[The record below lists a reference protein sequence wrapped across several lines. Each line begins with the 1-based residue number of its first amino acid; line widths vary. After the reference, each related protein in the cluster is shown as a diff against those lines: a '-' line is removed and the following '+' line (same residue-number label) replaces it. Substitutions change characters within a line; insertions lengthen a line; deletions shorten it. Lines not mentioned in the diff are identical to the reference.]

1 MGLEAFADLVASR
14 LLAVGGQAVLLAA
27 LVWALCRFLPRLDA
41 RTRAWLWWLVATQM
55 VVGLFWYAP
64 VGLPLLPA
72 APSAAVAVQAVPMTI
87 DVAASAVP
95 ASTTATALQPAVAQD
110 AGLQIGWPV
119 WLLAAWLAGVAVMLL
134 NTARHGLR
142 LRGQLA
148 RATPCTDPR
157 ANAEYAALGRHLG
170 LDTLPALR
178 VSDEIESPMLAG
190 PWRPVLLLPAA
201 GLARMRGD
209 DLRMALHHELAHLQR
224 RDLWWAWMPALA
236 QHLFFFHPVA
246 HLAAREYGL
255 AREVACDAAVL
266 ADERHAPHDYG
277 RLLVKLGVAT
287 APSPALAGASPTFR
301 ILKRRLLMLQHTA
314 SPLRSG
320 ALALTIG
327 LVLLGAV
334 PYQVTASAPKAP
346 VAASPAAAA
355 TNATAPVAAT
365 AATAATPAAAPVAA
379 TAATPAARPAAAPRA
394 VVTARGDDVP
404 APPPPPPV
412 PAPPA
417 VPKVAPPAPPAP
429 PKYPGHSSTTS
440 TRSTQVINIDREG
453 GGDAYVLID
462 GNEVTMAG
470 RSDDIVT
477 ARKQQQGNA
486 PVLWVRQDGKQYVVR
501 DTATLKQVKAAH
513 APMEA
518 LGAQQGKLGEEQGAL
533 GERQG
538 ALGEK
543 QGELGVKMAAIAT
556 EQASAAMRGEQ
567 GRQVEFDRK
576 MDALAREQD
585 ALAKRQ
591 EALARQQEPLA
602 RQQEALARQQAA
614 AVMRMQSDVD
624 RLVGEAIRTGKAQRL

>member
-1 MGLEAFADLVASR
+1 MGLDAFADLIASR

-55 VVGLFWYAP
+55 VVGLFWHAP
-64 VGLPLLPA
+64 VTLPLLPA
-72 APSAAVAVQAVPMTI
+72 EPAATVAVHIVPATDVATHTTVTATTAGMAVP
-87 DVAASAVP
+87 
-95 ASTTATALQPAVAQD
+95 QD
-110 AGLQIGWPV
+110 ADTPIAWPV

-134 NTARHGLR
+134 NSARHALR
-142 LRGQLA
+142 LRGQLMRA
-148 RATPCTDPR
+148 RPCMDLR
-157 ANAEYAALGRHLG
+157 ANEEYTALGRHLR
-170 LDTLPALR
+170 LATLPALR
-178 VSDEIESPMLAG
+178 VSDEIDSPMLAD

-277 RLLVKLGVAT
+277 RLLVKLGVST

-320 ALALTIG
+320 ALAVTIG

-334 PYQVTASAPKAP
+334 PYQVTASA
-346 VAASPAAAA
+346 
-355 TNATAPVAAT
+355 
-365 AATAATPAAAPVAA
+365 AAAPVA
-379 TAATPAARPAAAPRA
+379 PSPAAAPTAAIAPVAVVAPRATPQARPAVAPRA
-394 VVTARGDDVP
+394 VAAASPYAVP
-404 APPPPPPV
+404 APPPPPP
-412 PAPPA
+412 PAPAAPP
-417 VPKVAPPAPPAP
+417 VPTVAPPAPPAP
-429 PKYPGHSSTTS
+429 PKHAGHGSTH
-440 TRSTQVINIDREG
+440 VINIDREG
-453 GGDAYVLID
+453 SGDAYVLID

-470 RSDDIVT
+470 RSDDIDI
-477 ARKQQQGNA
+477 ARKLQQGNA
-486 PVLWVRQDGKQYVVR
+486 PVMWVRQDGKQYVVR
-501 DTATLKQVKAAH
+501 DSATLQRVKAAH

-518 LGAQQGKLGEEQGAL
+518 LGAQQGQLGEKQGAL

-543 QGELGVKMAAIAT
+543 QGELGVKMAAIAS
-556 EQASAAMRGEQ
+556 EQASAAMRGGQ
-567 GRQVEFDRK
+567 GRQAEIDRK
-576 MDALAREQD
+576 MEALAQE
-585 ALAKRQ
+585 Q
-591 EALARQQEPLA
+591 EALSKQQETLSRQQEPLA
-602 RQQEALARQQAA
+602 RQQEVLARRQEA
-614 AVMRMQSDVD
+614 AVVQMQRDVD
-624 RLVGEAIRTGKAQRL
+624 RLVGDAIRSGKAQLL

>member
-1 MGLEAFADLVASR
+1 MGLEAFADLIASR
-14 LLAVGGQAVLLAA
+14 LLTVGGQAVLLAA

-55 VVGLFWYAP
+55 VVGLFWHAP

-72 APSAAVAVQAVPMTI
+72 APSASVAVQTVPMTA
-87 DVAASAVP
+87 DVAA
-95 ASTTATALQPAVAQD
+95 TTASVASAATTTLPPVAQD
-110 AGLQIGWPV
+110 AGLRIGWPV
-119 WLLAAWLAGVAVMLL
+119 WLLAAWLAGVTVMLL
-134 NTARHGLR
+134 NTARQWIR

-148 RATPCTDPR
+148 RATPCTDAR
-157 ANAEYAALGRHLG
+157 ATVEYAALGRHLG

-314 SPLRSG
+314 SPLRSS

-334 PYQVTASAPKAP
+334 PYQVTASAPVAP
-346 VAASPAAAA
+346 VAPSPAAAA

-379 TAATPAARPAAAPRA
+379 TAATPSARPAAAPRA
-394 VVTARGDDVP
+394 IVAASGYAVP

-429 PKYPGHSSTTS
+429 PKHPGHSSTS
-440 TRSTQVINIDREG
+440 STQVINIDREG

-501 DTATLKQVKAAH
+501 DTATLKQIKAAH

-556 EQASAAMRGEQ
+556 EQASAAMRGGQ

-602 RQQEALARQQAA
+602 RQQEALGRQQAA
-614 AVMRMQSDVD
+614 AAMRMQSDVD

>member
-1 MGLEAFADLVASR
+1 MDIFALADDLMSR
-14 LLAVGGQAVLLAA
+14 LLAVGLQSLLLAA
-27 LVWALCRFLPRLDA
+27 LVWALCRYLPRLDA

-55 VVGLFWYAP
+55 VVGLVWHAP
-64 VGLPLLPA
+64 VALPLLPA
-72 APSAAVAVQAVPMTI
+72 EPVAAPVAVAMM
-87 DVAASAVP
+87 AADTT
-95 ASTTATALQPAVAQD
+95 TTATSTLTAMPIPSTPLRIDTGV
-110 AGLQIGWPV
+110 L
-119 WLLAAWLAGVAVMLL
+119 LLAAWLAGVAVMLA
-134 NTARHGLR
+134 NTLRHARR
-142 LRGQLA
+142 LRRQIERARPCRDRRVRAVYHALA
-148 RATPCTDPR
+148 QR
-157 ANAEYAALGRHLG
+157 LG
-170 LDTLPALR
+170 LTRVPALL
-178 VSDEIESPMLAG
+178 VSDDIDSPMLAR
-190 PWRPVLLLPAA
+190 PWRPVLMLPASSVIT
-201 GLARMRGD
+201 MDDD
-209 DLRMALHHELAHLQR
+209 DLHMALHHELAHLQR

-246 HLAAREYGL
+246 HLAAREYAF

-266 ADERHAPHDYG
+266 QDEHHAAHDYG
-277 RLLVKLGVAT
+277 RLLVKLGVST

-334 PYQVTASAPKAP
+334 PYQVTASAPMAP
-346 VAASPAAAA
+346 VAPSPTAAA

-365 AATAATPAAAPVAA
+365 AATAAIPAATPVAA
-379 TAATPAARPAAAPRA
+379 TAATPSARPAAAPRA
-394 VVTARGDDVP
+394 VVAASGYAVP

-417 VPKVAPPAPPAP
+417 VPKVSPPAPPAP
-429 PKYPGHSSTTS
+429 PKHPGHTRTS
-440 TRSTQVINIDREG
+440 STQVINIDREG

-486 PVLWVRQDGKQYVVR
+486 PVLWVRQDGKHYVVR
-501 DTATLKQVKAAH
+501 DAATLKQIKAAH

-556 EQASAAMRGEQ
+556 QQASAALQGGQ

-576 MDALAREQD
+576 METLAREQD

-602 RQQEALARQQAA
+602 RRQEALARQQAA